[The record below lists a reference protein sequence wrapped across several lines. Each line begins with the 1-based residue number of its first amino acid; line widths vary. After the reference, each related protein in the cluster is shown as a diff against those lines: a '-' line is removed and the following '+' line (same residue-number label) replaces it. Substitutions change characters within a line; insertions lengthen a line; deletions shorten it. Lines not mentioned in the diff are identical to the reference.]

1 LEIKNNPYFIYM
13 MKGKMIALKAA
24 IEGLEV
30 TPGRTFFVMKSANDR
45 YQEFLGNHETYL
57 DGTPKVYTSVKSA
70 VSNAQDYDKVIVFPG
85 VYDEGAVID
94 ITQAGLKL
102 RGSNTSNLMYGTTS
116 LKASTADHIIITVSA
131 NEVEIDH
138 LSFIQN
144 NANVVISINS
154 GTTGSAAVY
163 KTHIHDCHF
172 GSATA
177 TYGIDAGGTYDAVD
191 TIIEDC
197 SFVCGANV
205 GVRLN
210 GTRCAVARCVFQ
222 IGTAGEGIVH
232 TPGTG
237 DRPYTRY
244 LDNKFFTEDS
254 TNSVGI
260 TVTNT
265 PTVGMLLIDGNTF
278 ANFADADH
286 CVTKRTGYV
295 GLNWFGI
302 TGLEIT
308 T

>member
-1 LEIKNNPYFIYM
+1 MIKNRN
-13 MKGKMIALKAA
+13 IASNAA
-24 IEGLEV
+24 IDPSKIAGGLGDERFGLHEIFYVCKSTSTHQYAWLQEHVDAGHLVESV
-30 TPGRTFFVMKSANDR
+30 TA
-45 YQEFLGNHETYL
+45 
-57 DGTPKVYTSVKSA
+57 A
-70 VSNAQDYDKVIVFPG
+70 VALAGAYDVIKIMPG

-94 ITQAGLKL
+94 ITQEGLKII
-102 RGSNTSNLMYGTTS
+102 GSNTTGFMYGTTS
-116 LKASTADHIIITVSA
+116 LKASAADHIIFTLSA
-131 NEVEIDH
+131 NGIEIAN
-138 LSFIQN
+138 LSFIQS
-144 NANVVISINS
+144 NANIVISINS

-163 KTHIHDCHF
+163 KNHIHDCHF
-172 GSATA
+172 GSATT
-177 TYGIDAGGTYDAVD
+177 TYGIDAGGTWDAVD
-191 TIIEDC
+191 TIIERC
-197 SFVCGANV
+197 GFVCGANV
-205 GVRLN
+205 GVRMN
-210 GTRCAVARCVFQ
+210 TTRGAISDCVFQ

-232 TPGTG
+232 TPTTG

-260 TVTNT
+260 TVTGT

-286 CVTKRTGYV
+286 CSTKRTGYV